1 MKKRRRRVARKALR
15 RLFVFTVL
23 VAVAVTVVYAGGR
36 SEAERPTNIHFMMGP
51 MGGSMYPVG
60 ALMGDIL
67 FQEFPNVRTN
77 VSPGGSISNII
88 AVDEGSAQIGH
99 TTSEMAAS
107 AWDGREPFDDQE
119 RRNIR
124 GLFSIQPMGVQFVI
138 AADRG
143 ISTLAQVKQQRVP
156 LRLGL
161 NPPGNVSTML
171 AELILEEH
179 GISLEDVRD
188 WGGSVTYGSHTDLAS
203 SYRDRH
209 IDAMVLYTS
218 VPAPA
223 FVESDL
229 ARELKLVEMDGAVI
243 DYLNDLYGL
252 EPINVPRGTFR
263 GMTDDATALQ
273 GTILLVISS
282 ELPEQLVYEM
292 MKTWF
297 APANFE
303 RLTGMNDHIKSYL
316 TAPAVAATGMP
327 IPIHPGSEKFFREI
341 GAID

>member
-1 MKKRRRRVARKALR
+1 
-15 RLFVFTVL
+15 
-23 VAVAVTVVYAGGR
+23 
-36 SEAERPTNIHFMMGP
+36 
-51 MGGSMYPVG
+51 
-60 ALMGDIL
+60 MGDIL

-88 AVDEGSAQIGH
+88 AVDQGSAQIGH

-107 AWDGREPFDDQE
+107 AWDGREPFDKE
-119 RRNIR
+119 HKNIR

-143 ISTLAQVKQQRVP
+143 ISSLAEVKQRRVP

-161 NPPGNVSTML
+161 NPPGNVATML
-171 AELILEEH
+171 AEVILEEH
-179 GISLEDVRD
+179 GISLDD
-188 WGGSVTYGSHTDLAS
+188 IQSWGGSITYGSHTDLS
-203 SYRDRH
+203 SSFRDRH

-223 FVESDL
+223 FVEADL
-229 ARELKLVEMDGAVI
+229 ARELKLVEIDAAVVT
-243 DYLNDLYGL
+243 YLNDLYGL

-263 GMTDDATALQ
+263 GMTNDATALQ
-273 GTILLVISS
+273 GTILLVISN

-316 TAPAVAATGMP
+316 SSPAVAATGMP
-327 IPIHPGSEKFFREI
+327 IPMHPGSEKFFREI

>member
-1 MKKRRRRVARKALR
+1 MKKGKQKPSRRALR
-15 RLFVFTVL
+15 RLFVFAL
-23 VAVAVTVVYAGGR
+23 LLAVAVTGVYAAGGA
-36 SEAERPTNIHFMMGP
+36 EAERPTSIHFMMGP

-88 AVDEGSAQIGH
+88 AVDQGSAQIGH

-107 AWDGREPFDDQE
+107 AWDGMEPFEQE
-119 RRNIR
+119 HKNIR

-143 ISTLAQVKQQRVP
+143 ISSLAQVKQQRVP

-179 GISLEDVRD
+179 GISLADIQD
-188 WGGSVTYGSHTDLAS
+188 WGGSITYGSHTDLAS

-218 VPAPA
+218 IPAPA

-229 ARELKLVEMDGAVI
+229 ARDLKLIQMDDAVVS
-243 DYLNDLYGL
+243 YLNDLYGL
-252 EPINVPRGTFR
+252 EPINVARGTFR

-273 GTILLVISS
+273 GTILLVISN

-297 APANFE
+297 APENFQ

-316 TAPAVAATGMP
+316 SSPAAAAGGMP
-327 IPIHPGSEKFFREI
+327 IPMHPGSEKFFKEI